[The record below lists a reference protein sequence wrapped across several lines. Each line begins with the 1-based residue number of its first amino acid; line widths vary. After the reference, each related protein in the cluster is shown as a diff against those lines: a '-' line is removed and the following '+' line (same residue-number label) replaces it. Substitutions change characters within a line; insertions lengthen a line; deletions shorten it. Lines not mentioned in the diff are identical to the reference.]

1 MNKVEA
7 SIHQLIISVIASVF
21 ATVCT
26 SRSWRFTPAEKVDK
40 NTLRA
45 DKLALGNTTEI
56 SDLITA
62 VERESNNNENVKTSK
77 WCFVCIR
84 VHFKSKLL
92 LTRKWLH
99 MPETQ
104 TCDSV
109 GFVIAWIIVQDF
121 SPNRTVKFFHK
132 PRNVWKWNRTVLLVR
147 VEFLPQDNK
156 MAIECDYVK
165 TQMIQCHSIQKEKR
179 REYIWRYSF

>member
-77 WCFVCIR
+77 
-84 VHFKSKLL
+84 
-92 LTRKWLH
+92 
-99 MPETQ
+99 
-104 TCDSV
+104 
-109 GFVIAWIIVQDF
+109 
-121 SPNRTVKFFHK
+121 
-132 PRNVWKWNRTVLLVR
+132 
-147 VEFLPQDNK
+147 
-156 MAIECDYVK
+156 
-165 TQMIQCHSIQKEKR
+165 
-179 REYIWRYSF
+179 